1 MTVIGGGNPHSFP
14 ITFLIVI
21 EDLGSPALT
30 NPALTSAESA
40 TGRLVEP
47 ADGTAVQLSARTRD
61 RLRRAMP
68 ESTRRA
74 YTGDLRRFL
83 TWCVDRKLLSAA
95 PSDDRMADALQLL
108 LARYGQLQ
116 LIVTE
121 YVSALADA
129 GRAPASIERALA
141 AIAAAH
147 RAAGAGSLS
156 TEGPRQVLRSY
167 RRDRATSG
175 TGVRVR
181 KAAPVTIGALRA
193 MIDVLDRD
201 TPAGVRDTALL
212 VLGFALG
219 TRRSELAA
227 LDLADLS
234 FTAEGVQVEIRTSK
248 TDRDSSGRVAALPY
262 GAHSV
267 TCPVRT
273 AQAWLATLAEHNHN
287 TGPLFVRIDRYGQFG
302 RTPTGRGSNDGRLS
316 GQAVALIVSRTAA
329 AAGLD
334 STAAWSGHSLR
345 RGFATETYRTGADPL
360 RIARAGG
367 WKDGSATLL
376 GYIDDVDR
384 WQANPLAGVGL

>member
-1 MTVIGGGNPHSFP
+1 ML
-14 ITFLIVI
+14 LIVI
-21 EDLGSPALT
+21 E
-30 NPALTSAESA
+30 NPAGPEASVDHVPVRVDVSAVGA
-40 TGRLVEP
+40 VE
-47 ADGTAVQLSARTRD
+47 LSAGTRD

-68 ESTRRA
+68 ASTRRA

-83 TWCVDRKLLSAA
+83 TWCADRNLLPAV
-95 PSDDRMADALQLL
+95 PDLTDDELLADTMGQLL
-108 LARYGQLQ
+108 EQHDDLHV
-116 LIVTE
+116 IVTE

-129 GRAPASIERALA
+129 ERAPATIERALA

-147 RAAGAGSLS
+147 RAAGSGALR
-156 TEGPRQVLRSY
+156 TDGPRQVLRSY

-181 KAAPVTIGALRA
+181 KAAPVTIAALRA
-193 MIDVLDRD
+193 MTDVLDRNGL
-201 TPAGVRDTALL
+201 AGIRDTALL

-219 TRRSELAA
+219 ARRSELAA
-227 LDLADLS
+227 LDIADLS
-234 FTAEGVQVEIRTSK
+234 FTLDGVQVEVRTSK
-248 TDRDSSGRVAALPY
+248 TDRDSVGRTAALPY
-262 GAHSV
+262 GIHSV

-273 AQAWLATLAEHNHN
+273 IQAWLAELADHDRVS
-287 TGPLFVRIDRYGQFG
+287 GPLFVRIDRHGGLG
-302 RTPTGRGSNDGRLS
+302 RTPTGRGSSDGRLT
-316 GQAVALIVSRTAA
+316 GQAVALIVARTATA
-329 AAGLD
+329 ASLD
-334 STAAWSGHSLR
+334 PAVAWSGHSLR